1 MDRLNELNKLAP
13 KAGETVRSDDPAAIE
28 KLEAKLNYLQALA
41 ALMRDANK
49 HVRKQNS
56 EGLAAMGF
64 NEKTIAA
71 LYEPDFAGNTGFA
84 KYKMANNSGEIGRT
98 KRRLAQLVKERE
110 AQNQQEAEAAQ
121 DSPEISA
128 ASEDAAFLQSVVSGA
143 VADILSP
150 ETGDKIT
157 AVLER
162 NIENEDM
169 AELLEQAVMAY
180 QTQVEQATADI

>member
-1 MDRLNELNKLAP
+1 
-13 KAGETVRSDDPAAIE
+13 
-28 KLEAKLNYLQALA
+28 
-41 ALMRDANK
+41 MRDANK
-49 HVRKQNS
+49 HVRKQNNDA
-56 EGLAAMGF
+56 LAAMGL

-71 LYEPDFAGNTGFA
+71 LYEPDFAGNIGFA
-84 KYKMANNSGEIGRT
+84 KYKMTNNSGEIGRT
-98 KRRLAQLVKERE
+98 KRRLAQLVKERD
-110 AQNQQEAEAAQ
+110 AQNQQEAEAVQ
-121 DSPEISA
+121 DTPEISA

-143 VADILSP
+143 VADILAP